1 VTHLSASDSFSTM
14 ALYKSIYLLTCLSC
28 RHRLFMISLCQLV
41 PSAFY
46 ARACFRG
53 SSVGKISEWE
63 GLRSRRR
70 KRRGGW
76 GVRGLPHPHW
86 GGIYGGGYAPPQK
99 SVHFAMLQTTKYCS
113 RIQVKTHSTMLSINF
128 LSSYVNKQH
137 TWAILFYHV
146 RMTSASCHN
155 DVPRL

>member
-1 VTHLSASDSFSTM
+1 MKLFLHSTN
-14 ALYKSIYLLTCLSC
+14 
-28 RHRLFMISLCQLV
+28 SLCFSSARLV
-41 PSAFY
+41 TAVDTIHVIMCQYCSTSIG
-46 ARACFRG
+46 R
-53 SSVGKISEWE
+53 ISEWE